1 MSHPLINRDPNLC
14 RLRDEGF
21 ELEVRSGHLLIHSV
35 PYVNARRE
43 VKTGTLAMVLAG
55 EASTKPPDHTAHFI
69 GDCPCNPDGSEIIQ
83 IKNNSQTNVLASDL
97 TVNHF
102 FSAKPRSGAYGDYY
116 EKVTLYVEI
125 ISGPARAIN
134 PDPAITAQ
142 TFKPISSIEQE
153 TVFNY
158 IDTASSRAGILAC
171 TQQFVG
177 KKLAIIGLGGTG
189 SYVLDLVAKTPVAE
203 IHLFDGDVVRQPN
216 AFRLPGALSLE
227 ELEAVPKKVDHFH
240 RIYAKLR
247 RGIFPHPEKVDSQNV
262 DELRAFDHVFLCVD
276 KGSPR
281 RLVVDTLR
289 GTGTTI
295 IDVGMGVQ
303 LAAETQKLWGVCRVT
318 TLTGVRHGHAEH
330 FIPFEDIED
339 DGVYSNIQI
348 ADLNCLN
355 AALAVIRWKKLCGFY
370 ADDTGEHQAAYTT
383 NTNIITNSEKPE

>member
-35 PYVNARRE
+35 PYVNSRCEIA
-43 VKTGTLAMVLAG
+43 TGTLVMVLAG
-55 EASTKPPDHTAHFI
+55 EASTIPPGHTAHFI
-69 GDCPCNPDGSEIIQ
+69 GDCPCNTDGSEIVQ
-83 IKNNSQTNVLASDL
+83 IKNNGRTNVLAPDL
-97 TVNHF
+97 TVNQF
-102 FSAKPRSGAYGDYY
+102 FSAKLRSGAYTNYH

-125 ISGPARAIN
+125 ISGPARALN
-134 PDPAITAQ
+134 PDPKITAQ
-142 TFKPISSIEQE
+142 TFKPIVSAEQD

-158 IDTASSRAGILAC
+158 MDTASSRAGILAC
-171 TQQFVG
+171 TQQFIG
-177 KKLAIIGLGGTG
+177 RKIAIVGLGGTG

-227 ELEAVPKKVDHFH
+227 ELEAVPNKVDHFH
-240 RIYAKLR
+240 SIYSKLR
-247 RGIFPHPEKVDSQNV
+247 RGIFPHPEKITADNV
-262 DELRAFDHVFLCVD
+262 AELRAFDHVFLCVD
-276 KGSPR
+276 KGTPR
-281 RLVVDTLR
+281 RLVVDALR
-289 GTGTTI
+289 GTKTTI

-303 LAAETQKLWGVCRVT
+303 LSPETQKLWGVCRVT
-318 TLTGVRHGHAEH
+318 TLTGERHGDAEH

-370 ADDTGEHQAAYTT
+370 ADDTSEHQAAYTT